1 MAALGSQTIAASY
14 EQLLHVDTDGGGNTT
29 TLVPVKDGDNGTTF
43 AMQLSTTT
51 VCIDDPTTSS
61 ATQGGVLRLQSDD
74 GAVMASGH
82 RLGVIEF
89 GGAEDTSSTITTGA
103 RIEALCDATWSDT
116 ENGADMVFYTTDGD
130 ASQSEVMR
138 LTADAGT
145 LFSKTVTA
153 GVDDTGVDVRVY
165 SATASEGLF
174 YDASEDEFGLLL
186 TTKLK
191 FHDIGGGEEIYA
203 SSNGHLEVNAGT
215 TLDITAPTVD
225 INAATLVQVDGAIGV
240 GTNGTGHDVQ
250 FFGATSGQ
258 HMLWDQSADEL
269 VLAGDSKLSF
279 HDAAGGENIIASAN
293 GHLEVNSGTTLDMTA
308 PTVDIN
314 ASTAVTIDGP
324 ATTFASSTS
333 AKPLV
338 IIKNTTNDTTGS
350 TLRFVM
356 DKGAA
361 GAAGD
366 DIGTIEW
373 YGDDAAQ
380 TQNLFAKI
388 IGEVAVATDG
398 QEGGKLTLGVASH
411 DGEMNDG
418 LVLADGS
425 AEDEIDVTICN
436 GTASVLTVAGH
447 VLPATDDGQDLGSS
461 SYQWRDI
468 YTGDL
473 NLNNTRGDG
482 NEVDG
487 TTGSWT
493 IQEGDDN
500 LFLLNRKTG
509 KQYKFNLEEIG

>member
-1 MAALGSQTIAASY
+1 MA
-14 EQLLHVDTDGGGNTT
+14 HF
-29 TLVPVKDGDNGTTF
+29 K
-43 AMQLSTTT
+43 
-51 VCIDDPTTSS
+51 
-61 ATQGGVLRLQSDD
+61 
-74 GAVMASGH
+74 
-82 RLGVIEF
+82 
-89 GGAEDTSSTITTGA
+89 
-103 RIEALCDATWSDT
+103 
-116 ENGADMVFYTTDGD
+116 
-130 ASQSEVMR
+130 
-138 LTADAGT
+138 
-145 LFSKTVTA
+145 
-153 GVDDTGVDVRVY
+153 
-165 SATASEGLF
+165 SEGLNAEPVF
-174 YDASEDEFGLLL
+174 IGKLGPPGHSSE
-186 TTKLK
+186 
-191 FHDIGGGEEIYA
+191 
-203 SSNGHLEVNAGT
+203 
-215 TLDITAPTVD
+215 
-225 INAATLVQVDGAIGV
+225 
-240 GTNGTGHDVQ
+240 
-250 FFGATSGQ
+250 
-258 HMLWDQSADEL
+258 
-269 VLAGDSKLSF
+269 
-279 HDAAGGENIIASAN
+279 AAGGENIIASAN

-447 VLPATDDGQDLGSS
+447 VLPATDDGQDLGSA
-461 SYQWRDI
+461 SYQWRNI